1 MMKKIIAL
9 SIVLTAQAY
18 AQNVPPLPGPIQ
30 PKNVDKETF
39 ICDVSSINEDFID
52 RTRNLWTTAA
62 TGGKFSALSPVKL
75 RVMSAS
81 EESAILEV
89 YDFYRKY
96 AASAYIKSPMYDKG
110 NRLTQKFVVRS
121 CVVDKSRA
129 TTVDL
134 KKIPLNGYKSLA
146 TANDHIVNF
155 LAFNKTPL
163 NEEQIANLMSDG
175 PFLSNAF
182 ERNAQI
188 QESASRARKAIKSAA
203 GPNVILN
210 GTLLLERY
218 DFAKKSFDLSN
229 LKRNAEEYLYTSPHG
244 YGTTVPMYDLTVP
257 ARFLTYIPNSLEEA
271 KRIEAARA
279 RSMPMTLKTYIQIK
293 DASNTRGPVIRGT
306 VGAIEAY
313 TDKGEL
319 LFKIL
324 AD

>member
-18 AQNVPPLPGPIQ
+18 AQSVPPLPGPIQ
-30 PKNVDKETF
+30 PKNADKETF
-39 ICDVSSINEDFID
+39 VCDVSSINEDFID
-52 RTRNLWTTAA
+52 RSRNLWTTAA
-62 TGGKFSALSPVKL
+62 TGGKFSALTPVKL

-81 EESAILEV
+81 ENSAISEV

-96 AASAYIKSPMYDKG
+96 AAAAYVKSPMYDKG
-110 NRLTQKFVVRS
+110 TRLTQKFVVSS

-134 KKIPLNGYKSLA
+134 KKIPLNGYKSLT
-146 TANDHIVNF
+146 TANEHMVNF

-163 NEEQIANLMSDG
+163 KDEEIANLMSDG
-175 PFLSNAF
+175 PLSSNAF
-182 ERNAQI
+182 ERNEQI
-188 QESASRARKAIKSAA
+188 QKSASRARKAIKSAA

-210 GTLLLERY
+210 GTLLIEQY

-229 LKRNAEEYLYTSPHG
+229 LKRNAEEYLYKSPSG

-257 ARFLTYIPNSLEEA
+257 ARFLTYTPNSLEEA

-279 RSMPMTLKTYIQIK
+279 RSMPMTLKTYIQVK
-293 DASNTRGPVIRGT
+293 DASYSRGPVIRGT
-306 VGAIEAY
+306 IGAIEAY

-319 LFKIL
+319 LFKMT
-324 AD
+324 AN